1 MIALLQRVKRASVS
15 VDGRLIAEI
24 GPGLLVLVGVER
36 TDEEPQAVRMA
47 ERILAYRIFPDAA
60 GRMNLSLRDTG
71 GELLL
76 VPQFTL
82 VADTT
87 RGNRPGFE
95 RAASPEHGEA
105 LFRHLVRSARA
116 LRCTVQTGQF
126 GANMDIELINTGP
139 ASFLLHVPHG

>member
-1 MIALLQRVKRASVS
+1 MIALVQRVKQATVR
-15 VDGRLIAEI
+15 VDGQKIAGI

-36 TDEEPQAVRMA
+36 ADGQAQAVRMA
-47 ERILAYRIFPDAA
+47 ERLFAYRVFADSTN
-60 GRMNLSLRDTG
+60 RMNLSLRDTG

-82 VADTT
+82 VADTS

-95 RAASPEHGEA
+95 PAASPELGQT
-105 LFRHLVRSARA
+105 LFRQLAASTKS
-116 LRCTVQTGQF
+116 LGCPTQTGEF

-139 ASFLLHVPHG
+139 ATFLLHVPHG

>member
-1 MIALLQRVKRASVS
+1 MIALLQRVKRASVA
-15 VDGRLIAEI
+15 VDNRRIAEI

-36 TDEEPQAVRMA
+36 SDERPQATRMA
-47 ERILAYRIFPDAA
+47 ERILAHRIFPDAA
-60 GRMNLSLRDTG
+60 ERMNLSLRDTG

-95 RAASPEHGEA
+95 RAASPEQGEA
-105 LFRHLVRSARA
+105 LFKNLVESAKA
-116 LRCTVQTGQF
+116 LNCPVQTGQF

-139 ASFLLHVPHG
+139 ATFLLHVPHA

>member
-1 MIALLQRVKRASVS
+1 MIALLQRVKRASVT
-15 VDGRLIAEI
+15 VDNHRIAEI

-36 TDEEPQAVRMA
+36 TDERPQAARMA

-60 GRMNLSLRDTG
+60 GRMNLSLHDTR

-95 RAASPEHGEA
+95 RAASPERGEA
-105 LFRHLVRSARA
+105 LFNDLVESAKA
-116 LRCTVQTGQF
+116 LNCPVQTGQF

>member
-1 MIALLQRVKRASVS
+1 
-15 VDGRLIAEI
+15 
-24 GPGLLVLVGVER
+24 
-36 TDEEPQAVRMA
+36 MA
-47 ERILAYRIFPDAA
+47 ERILAYRVFPDSAE
-60 GRMNLSLRDTG
+60 RMNLSLRDTG

-95 RAASPEHGEA
+95 RAASPEVGQT
-105 LFRHLVRSARA
+105 LFNCLAASTTARGG
-116 LRCTVQTGQF
+116 RTQTGQF

>member
-1 MIALLQRVKRASVS
+1 MIALLQRVKMASVS
-15 VDGRLIAEI
+15 VDGQRIAEI

-36 TDEEPQAVRMA
+36 ADGPAQAARMA
-47 ERILAYRIFPDAA
+47 ERLFAYRIFADAE
-60 GRMNLSLRDTG
+60 GRMNLSLRDSG

-82 VADTT
+82 VADTS

-95 RAASPEHGEA
+95 PAASPELGQA
-105 LFRHLVRSARA
+105 LFRQLAASAKSLGCA
-116 LRCTVQTGQF
+116 TQTGQF

-139 ASFLLHVPHG
+139 ATFLLHVPHG

>member
-1 MIALLQRVKRASVS
+1 MIALVQRVKQATVR
-15 VDGRLIAEI
+15 VDGQKIAGI

-36 TDEEPQAVRMA
+36 ADGQAQAVRMA
-47 ERILAYRIFPDAA
+47 ERLFAYRVFADSTN
-60 GRMNLSLRDTG
+60 RMNLSLRDTG

-82 VADTT
+82 VADTS

-95 RAASPEHGEA
+95 PAASPELGQT
-105 LFRHLVRSARA
+105 LFRQLAASTKS
-116 LRCTVQTGQF
+116 LGCPTQTGEF

-139 ASFLLHVPHG
+139 ATFLLHVPQG

>member
-1 MIALLQRVKRASVS
+1 MIALLQRVKRAAVTI
-15 VDGRLIAEI
+15 DTQRIAEI

-36 TDEEPQAVRMA
+36 ADREPQAVRMA
-47 ERILAYRIFPDAA
+47 ERILAYRIFPDTA

-82 VADTT
+82 VADTA

-95 RAASPEHGEA
+95 RAARPEHGEA
-105 LFRHLVRSARA
+105 LFNCLVEGARA
-116 LRCTVQTGQF
+116 LGCPVQTGQF

-139 ASFLLHVPHG
+139 ASFLLHVPHD

>member
-1 MIALLQRVKRASVS
+1 MIALVQRVKQATVR
-15 VDGRLIAEI
+15 VDGQKIAGI

-36 TDEEPQAVRMA
+36 ADGQAQAVRMA
-47 ERILAYRIFPDAA
+47 ERLFAYRVFADSTN
-60 GRMNLSLRDTG
+60 RMNLSLRDTG

-82 VADTT
+82 VADTS

-95 RAASPEHGEA
+95 PAASPEMGQT
-105 LFRHLVRSARA
+105 LFRQLAASTKS
-116 LRCTVQTGQF
+116 LGCPTQTGEF

-139 ASFLLHVPHG
+139 ATFLLHVPHG

>member
-1 MIALLQRVKRASVS
+1 MIALLQRVKKASVT
-15 VDGRLIAEI
+15 VDGQRIAEI

-36 TDEEPQAVRMA
+36 ADSPAQAVRMA
-47 ERILAYRIFPDAA
+47 ERLFAYRIFADAE

-82 VADTT
+82 VADTA

-95 RAASPEHGEA
+95 RAASPESGQA
-105 LFRHLVRSARA
+105 LFNKLVMSAKS
-116 LRCTVQTGQF
+116 LGCPTQTGQF
-126 GANMDIELINTGP
+126 GANMDVELINTGP

>member
-1 MIALLQRVKRASVS
+1 MIALLQRVKRASVT
-15 VDGRLIAEI
+15 VDGRQLAEI

-36 TDEEPQAVRMA
+36 ADGKPQAARMA
-47 ERILAYRIFPDAA
+47 ERILAYRIFPDGAE
-60 GRMNLSLRDTG
+60 RMNLSLHDTG

-82 VADTT
+82 VADTA

-95 RAASPEHGEA
+95 RAASPEVGQTLFNCLVASATA
-105 LFRHLVRSARA
+105 LGCR
-116 LRCTVQTGQF
+116 TQTGQF

>member
-1 MIALLQRVKRASVS
+1 MIALLQRVKRASVT
-15 VDGRLIAEI
+15 VDNRRIAEI

-36 TDEEPQAVRMA
+36 ADDKPQAARMA

-60 GRMNLSLRDTG
+60 ERMNLSLRDTR

-95 RAASPEHGEA
+95 RAASPEQGEA
-105 LFRHLVRSARA
+105 LFKHLVESAKA
-116 LRCTVQTGQF
+116 LNCPVQTGQF

-139 ASFLLHVPHG
+139 ASFLLHVPHA